1 MGYSAVE
8 ESWAPSY
15 DSSPLF
21 KIEGPSPCT
30 PWEAKG
36 MLLGYVSSGMVLHL
50 PCTLRCDEVC

>member
-21 KIEGPSPCT
+21 KIEGTKPL
-30 PWEAKG
+30 ANHGRRKG
-36 MLLGYVSSGMVLHL
+36 CFGVTFL
-50 PCTLRCDEVC
+50 